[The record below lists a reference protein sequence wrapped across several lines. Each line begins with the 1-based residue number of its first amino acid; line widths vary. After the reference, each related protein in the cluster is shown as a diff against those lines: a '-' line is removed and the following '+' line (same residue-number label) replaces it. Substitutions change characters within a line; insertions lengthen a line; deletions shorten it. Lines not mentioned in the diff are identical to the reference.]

1 MFKKCESLIWIVA
14 CNGKW
19 KLLKIHPRQRLH
31 NIIKQRKSYNI
42 AKIGPKIVE
51 GQIKIINA
59 KSQTAILNSLPQYIH
74 GNAANKLASW
84 RAINEYR
91 PKLECYG
98 SCLSACVSSCKINTC
113 QKWERDRKQLASRFK
128 HRQTDRERMSEPIVP
143 KWALHAFNALRWYVW
158 WAIVIEKS

>member
-1 MFKKCESLIWIVA
+1 MCAYVWCARWCVFA
-14 CNGKW
+14 CVCLLACVCLSVCLEINRLKLVYFACYNVQEMWVSHLNRGMQW
-19 KLLKIHPRQRLH
+19 KVKVVENPSETERLH

-113 QKWERDRKQLASRFK
+113 QK
-128 HRQTDRERMSEPIVP
+128 
-143 KWALHAFNALRWYVW
+143 
-158 WAIVIEKS
+158 